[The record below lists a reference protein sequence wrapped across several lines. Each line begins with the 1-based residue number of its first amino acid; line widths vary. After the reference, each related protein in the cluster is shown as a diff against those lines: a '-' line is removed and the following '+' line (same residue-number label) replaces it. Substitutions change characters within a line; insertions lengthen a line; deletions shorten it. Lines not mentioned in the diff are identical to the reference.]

1 MNDGTGALAAGP
13 MVTTV
18 NRLHMD
24 VAATIATATVV
35 ACRDMGIPIRVTVV
49 DRSGITQVQMRD
61 TTAPPITLNI
71 SKKKAYTA
79 MLITKAYSKLRTPG
93 RYQQFRSARSFC
105 SALTATPPIVNSP
118 SRTINLMSSCC
129 SAGSLSSTRF
139 RASRISPSSS
149 S

>member
-79 MLITKAYSKLRTPG
+79 MLITLRTPG